1 MKFRIRRKYIPVF
14 LILPLIAY
22 LVGISFYPALSAVF
36 QSFHSPS
43 TGQLTLSNFT
53 NLAHYGIISAI
64 LNTFILT
71 VGALTIEF
79 TLGFIIAT
87 LLTKALKGKAIFST
101 IYILPFGIATVVS
114 AYTFSLIFP
123 AVGGYANSFLALFG
137 IHAINWYANTY
148 MTLFTTMLADSWKTT
163 PIVALILFAGMSQIP
178 PELYNAAAVDGAGP
192 IRRFF
197 SITLPNVADFVTI
210 ALIVR
215 GIAEFNIFALP
226 LILFG
231 YNPPLLTTIT
241 YEFYSTTST
250 LYYSLSSATILF
262 AFVLGFALIVV
273 FRKRLMGVYEVTD

>member
-1 MKFRIRRKYIPVF
+1 MGFRIKRKYLPVL
-14 LILPLIAY
+14 LILPLIFY
-22 LVGISFYPALSAVF
+22 LVGISFYPALSGIF

-43 TGQLTLSNFT
+43 TGKLTLENFT
-53 NLAHYGIISAI
+53 ALGHYGIISAI
-64 LNTFILT
+64 INTFILT
-71 VGALTIEF
+71 AGALAIEF

-87 LLTKALKGKAIFST
+87 LLTKTLRGKAVFST
-101 IYILPFGIATVVS
+101 IYIIPFGIATVVS

-148 MTLFTTMLADSWKTT
+148 MTLFTTMLADSWKTV
-163 PIVALILFAGMSQIP
+163 PIIALILFAGMSQIP
-178 PELYNAAAVDGAGP
+178 PEIYSAAAVDGAGP

-197 SITLPNVADFVTI
+197 SITLPNIADFVTI

-231 YNPPLLTTIT
+231 YNPPLLTTLT
-241 YEFYSTTST
+241 YEFYSTSAT

-273 FRKRLMGVYEVTD
+273 FRKKLVGAYELTD

>member
-1 MKFRIRRKYIPVF
+1 MVFKLKRKYLPVLLIIPLV
-14 LILPLIAY
+14 AY
-22 LVGISFYPALSAVF
+22 IVGISFFPAISGVI
-36 QSFHSPS
+36 QSFRSPS
-43 TGQLTLSNFT
+43 TGSFTTSNFT
-53 NLAHYGIISAI
+53 ALSHYGIISAI
-64 LNTFILT
+64 INTFILT
-71 VGALTIEF
+71 AGALTIEF
-79 TLGFIIAT
+79 IFGFIIAT

-101 IYILPFGIATVVS
+101 IYIVPFGIATVVS

-148 MTLFTTMLADSWKTT
+148 MTLFTTMLADAWKTT
-163 PIVALILFAGMSQIP
+163 PIVAIILFAGMSQIP
-178 PELYNAAAVDGAGP
+178 PELYSAAAVDGAGP

-197 SITLPNVADFVTI
+197 SITLPNIADFVTI

-231 YNPPLLTTIT
+231 YNPPLLTTLT
-241 YEFYSTTST
+241 YEFYSTSST

-262 AFVLGFALIVV
+262 AFVLGFALIVL
-273 FRKRLMGVYEVTD
+273 FRKRLMGVYEAVD

>member
-1 MKFRIRRKYIPVF
+1 MKFKIKRKYLPLL
-14 LILPLIAY
+14 LILPLVAY

-43 TGQLTLSNFT
+43 TGKLTLANFT
-53 NLAHYGIISAI
+53 ALIHYGIVSAI
-64 LNTFILT
+64 LNTALLT
-71 VGALTIEF
+71 AGALTIEF
-79 TLGFIIAT
+79 TFGFLIAT
-87 LLTKALKGKAIFST
+87 LLTKALRGKAIFST

-123 AVGGYANSFLALFG
+123 AVGGYANSLLALFG
-137 IHAINWYANTY
+137 IHAINWYSNAY

-197 SITLPNVADFVTI
+197 SITLPNIADFVTI

-231 YNPPLLTTIT
+231 YSPALLTTMT
-241 YEFYSTTST
+241 YEFYSTSST

-273 FRKRLMGVYEVTD
+273 FRKRLMGVYEVAD